1 MAVSRLRL
9 FLHTRV
15 GLNLLSLLRGRGL
28 LLQNRLCGLRRR
40 PIILPGLAVPLG
52 RLLRCGGGL
61 RSGLRRLLPGRVLAG
76 RILPGLRR
84 GDRRLNRLRG
94 GGRFGDMLQ

>member
-52 RLLRCGGGL
+52 RLLRCG
-61 RSGLRRLLPGRVLAG
+61 LRRLLPGRVLAG